1 MNYIAKALIQNTLS
15 ILPHKLGNKI
25 YYFIQK
31 KFGSLRRLN
40 HKKRLF
46 VSNKIFELAQHNNFD
61 TRNKSFLEI
70 GTGRNILLPLGLWL
84 KGASKVVTVDLNR
97 YFDEKVFV
105 QSLKWIINN
114 QKLIARDMPDV
125 DKNRISLID
134 SFLNQSDQNIYNFL
148 DSINI
153 SYIAPC
159 DASDLPYKDQYFDFH
174 ISYTVLEHI
183 DINSLQSIFEE
194 AKRVLKNNGCLIHLI
209 DYTDHFSHTDRN
221 LSNISFLSYSDRK
234 IDFLM
239 NNRYMYMNMLRYD
252 DFLDFFKENLY
263 QVIYEENF
271 IDKKLLLKLNQD
283 KNKFKLREEYF
294 KKSNIILATESSWFV
309 LI

>member
-105 QSLKWIINN
+105 QSLEWIINN

-125 DKNRISLID
+125 DKNRIS
-134 SFLNQSDQNIYNFL
+134 
-148 DSINI
+148 
-153 SYIAPC
+153 
-159 DASDLPYKDQYFDFH
+159 
-174 ISYTVLEHI
+174 
-183 DINSLQSIFEE
+183 SL
-194 AKRVLKNNGCLIHLI
+194 KMG
-209 DYTDHFSHTDRN
+209 
-221 LSNISFLSYSDRK
+221 
-234 IDFLM
+234 
-239 NNRYMYMNMLRYD
+239 
-252 DFLDFFKENLY
+252 
-263 QVIYEENF
+263 
-271 IDKKLLLKLNQD
+271 IDKKKDITSKQIKKTDL
-283 KNKFKLREEYF
+283 KFKLE
-294 KKSNIILATESSWFV
+294 
-309 LI
+309 